1 MFKSTTSLPLNPGQE
16 AAAEGFFDFLL
27 DPSASEL
34 RISGPGGTGKTFT
47 MAHMID
53 EIMPR
58 YHEACDLMGT
68 KALYNEVVM
77 TATTNKAAEVLAR
90 ATGRPTSTYH
100 SFQGLTVKNDFKTGD
115 ANIIPSKSFSVKK
128 NKVIFIDE
136 ASMIDRKLKKYI
148 NEGTHQCKIIY
159 LGDKDQLLPVKETSS
174 PVYND
179 SSIKEYMLTQQ
190 MRTDLPALHALH
202 EQLRGTI
209 EGKHGFL
216 PIKEVPGIIDW
227 IEDGTVME
235 KLISDHFTTDTDS
248 RVVAYTNQ
256 QVINYNTYIRGMNGF
271 QGEFSVGEQ
280 LVSNSAVA
288 IGSADRLSIEQECN
302 IIARDSATRK
312 IIIDSSGIELEVR
325 DCTLD
330 TGYSGIFEE
339 VPIPVDMEFFSRLQ
353 KYYAGQKNWERHF
366 YLKETFPELRALH
379 ASTVHKS
386 QGSTYDTIFI
396 DATDL
401 STCRQ
406 PEVVARL
413 LYVAVSRARYR
424 VVFYGTLS
432 DKFGGLIR

>member
-1 MFKSTTSLPLNPGQE
+1 MYKSTTKLPLNPGQE

-27 DPSASEL
+27 DPNASEL

-58 YHEACDLMGT
+58 YHETCSLMGIP
-68 KALYNEVVM
+68 ALYNEVIM

-100 SFQGLTVKNDFKTGD
+100 SFQGLTVRNNLKTGEAD
-115 ANIIPSKSFSVKK
+115 LIPSKSFSIKK

-136 ASMIDRKLKKYI
+136 ASMIDRKLKKFI
-148 NEGTHQCKIIY
+148 NEGTHQSKIVY
-159 LGDKDQLLPVKETSS
+159 LGDKCQLLPVKETSS

-179 SSIKEYMLTQQ
+179 SSIKEFMLTQQ
-190 MRTDLPALHALH
+190 MRTDVPELHALH

-216 PIKEVPGIIDW
+216 PIKAVPGIIDW
-227 IEDGTVME
+227 IEDGDEMRKEVE
-235 KLISDHFTTDTDS
+235 GHFMTKTDT
-248 RVVAYTNQ
+248 RIVAYTNQ
-256 QVINYNTYIRGMNGF
+256 QVVNYNTFIRAMNGF
-271 QGEFSVGEQ
+271 HGEFCIGEE
-280 LVSNSAVA
+280 LVSNSAIQ
-288 IGSADRLSIEQECN
+288 IGAGDRLSIEQECQ
-302 IIARDSATRK
+302 IVDQDSATRK
-312 IIIDSSGIELEVR
+312 ILIDSSGIELEVR

-330 TGYSGIFEE
+330 TGYGGVFEGI
-339 VPIPVDMEFFSRLQ
+339 PIPVDMDYFIRLQ
-353 KYYAGQKNWERHF
+353 KYYAHQKNWERHF

-406 PEVVARL
+406 PDVVARL
-413 LYVAVSRARYR
+413 FYVAVSRARHR
-424 VVFYGTLS
+424 VVFYGSLAE
-432 DKFGGLIR
+432 KFGGLVR